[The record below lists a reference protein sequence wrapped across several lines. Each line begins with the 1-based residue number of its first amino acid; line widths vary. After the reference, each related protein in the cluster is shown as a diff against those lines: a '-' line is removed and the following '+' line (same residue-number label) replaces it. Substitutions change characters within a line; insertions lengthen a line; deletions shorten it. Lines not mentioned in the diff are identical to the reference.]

1 MNGCGGTSCR
11 RARAETRRCC
21 TRARQSPIG
30 HTRRMAQPQ
39 RVGALAQARDLAA
52 RTPASRNRYV
62 DFLRAASIGV
72 VVLGHW
78 LLAAPS
84 LDGSKFSLGDM
95 LVERWAQWLTWAF
108 QVMPLFFIVGGYA
121 NAASWEGAQRAGH
134 GYGAWAA
141 ERVQRL
147 AAPVVP
153 LLLVWSALALV
164 GGGLGLAPDLIR
176 VGSQVAFIP
185 TWFLAVYIGVAI
197 VAPLA
202 LAAWRRFGMRSFWAL
217 VAGAVAVDAAAFAG
231 GLGWLRWANYAFV
244 WLAVHQLGFLWRDG
258 RLAGPARALPFA
270 VGGIATLAFLVG
282 AAGYPVSMI
291 SVPGEEVSNS
301 KPPTLALLAL
311 GALHA
316 GVALSLETRA
326 RRWLERPAVWN
337 ATVLVNGQIMT
348 VFLWHATA
356 LIAVVGAAVALGGVG
371 LRLAPG
377 SAAWWAARPLWIGT
391 ALVLLAVL
399 VVLFGRFE
407 RTGGRVPAAF
417 PAWRSVAGAIC
428 ACVGLSAIAL
438 GGIAGDDGL
447 RVLALALALGGV
459 ALVRLRR

>member
-1 MNGCGGTSCR
+1 V
-11 RARAETRRCC
+11 
-21 TRARQSPIG
+21 
-30 HTRRMAQPQ
+30 AQPE
-39 RVGALAQARDLAA
+39 RVGALAGARELAA

-84 LDGSKFSLGDM
+84 LGGDGFTLGDM

-121 NAASWEGAQRAGH
+121 NAASWEAAQRAGH

-147 AAPVVP
+147 IAPVVP
-153 LLLVWSALALV
+153 LLLVWSALALAGV
-164 GGGLGLAPDLIR
+164 RLGLSPELVR

-185 TWFLAVYIGVAI
+185 TWFLAVYVGVAI
-197 VAPLA
+197 LAPAA
-202 LAAWRRFGMRSFWAL
+202 LAAWRRFGMGSFWAL
-217 VAGAVAVDAAAFAG
+217 VAGAVAVDAAAFG
-231 GLGWLRWANYAFV
+231 LGLGWLRWANYAFV

-270 VGGIATLAFLVG
+270 VGGLATLALLVG
-282 AAGYPVSMI
+282 VFGYPVSMI
-291 SVPGEEVSNS
+291 SVPGEQVSNS

-311 GALHA
+311 GAFHA
-316 GVALSLETRA
+316 GVALAFEARA
-326 RRWLERPAVWN
+326 RRWLDRPGVWS
-337 ATVLVNGQIMT
+337 ATVLVNGRIMS

-356 LIAVVGAAVALGGVG
+356 LIAVVGAAMALGGVG

-377 SAAWWAARPLWIGT
+377 SGAWWAARPLWIG
-391 ALVLLAVL
+391 AALAVL
-399 VVLFGRFE
+399 ALLVLLFGRFE
-407 RTGGRVPAAF
+407 RPASRAPADF
-417 PAWRSVAGAIC
+417 PAWRSVLGAAA

-438 GGIAGDDGL
+438 GGIAGAGGL
-447 RVLALALALGGV
+447 RIWAVLLALLGVLLARPR
-459 ALVRLRR
+459 A